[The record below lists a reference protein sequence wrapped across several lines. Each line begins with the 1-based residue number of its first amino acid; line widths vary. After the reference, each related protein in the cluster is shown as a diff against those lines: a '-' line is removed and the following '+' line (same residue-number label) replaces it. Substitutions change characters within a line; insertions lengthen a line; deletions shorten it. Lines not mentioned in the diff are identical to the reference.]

1 MIQSLNKAAQR
12 LYPLR
17 KLFLGLAIACFI
29 LFALMTML
37 GTGPHTVFQLPSLVL
52 SAWAFSLHGI
62 ALSFYHLPNEV
73 EDGDGFFRRWKKRFK
88 LAYATLLA
96 VCFWLTTLALL
107 KYSISV
113 ISAGFSRL

>member
-1 MIQSLNKAAQR
+1 MIHSLHKAAQR

-17 KLFLGLAIACFI
+17 TMFLVLAFVCLVLFIAITLA
-29 LFALMTML
+29 
-37 GTGPHTVFQLPSLVL
+37 GHGPHSVFQLPCLVL

-62 ALSFYHLPNEV
+62 ALSFYQLPNDV

-107 KYSISV
+107 KYSASI